1 MPAIALGKACG
12 LSTVVQLSAYRPDPP
27 SEVRGPDELDEPLL
41 AEDLLAIG
49 RLLQTF
55 MQEVAASNLG
65 PRSKAQVL
73 DQSRS
78 ASALLLEAAHI
89 LRGSLTARLEASGK
103 AGDLVALSVPLR
115 TASESPEGSGSRS
128 AMGDEE
134 PRCRTRAV
142 ARSQGQGTSGHE
154 SLRPSACDR

>member
-1 MPAIALGKACG
+1 M
-12 LSTVVQLSAYRPDPP
+12 STVVQLSAYRPDPP
-27 SEVRGPDELDEPLL
+27 SEARGPDELDEPVL

-65 PRSKAQVL
+65 PRSKVQVL

-89 LRGSLTARLEASGK
+89 LRGSLTARLEPPR
-103 AGDLVALSVPLR
+103 VVPLHPDIR
-115 TASESPEGSGSRS
+115 YAGQNHASEPPS
-128 AMGDEE
+128 
-134 PRCRTRAV
+134 
-142 ARSQGQGTSGHE
+142 ARS
-154 SLRPSACDR
+154 